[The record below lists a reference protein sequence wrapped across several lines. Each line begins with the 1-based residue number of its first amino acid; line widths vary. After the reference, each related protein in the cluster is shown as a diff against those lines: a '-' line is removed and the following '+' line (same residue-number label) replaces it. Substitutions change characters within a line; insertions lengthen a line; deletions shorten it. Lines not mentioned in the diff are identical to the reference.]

1 MQKRTI
7 HIKPICAVAVGAL
20 LIPVNQYW
28 LMRAETIYPGTFST
42 LLTIFYNVTFT
53 LFVLVAA
60 NTALRR
66 VAPRTAFGPSELLIV
81 FVMLTVATG
90 IFGHDLMLVLVQSLA
105 GTGWYATPENDW
117 ANLFL
122 RHLPSWL
129 RIDDEAAQDY
139 FLGESALYY
148 EAHIRAW
155 YRPVLYWSTFIVVL
169 LFVTLCLTAVV
180 RRQWTEHEKLAYPII
195 QLPIALATGNSI
207 LRNRMLWLGFT
218 MAGTLDLM
226 NGLHAYIP
234 VIPVFTPSMDIG
246 TYMTENPWT
255 AARPLV
261 AWIYPFVVGLG
272 YFLPVNLSLSAW
284 FFYLMWKAE
293 LVFRAAIGVWET
305 PGPFRSYQTA
315 GSWMILTAIVAWTG
329 RRHLRDVIR
338 TAIRGKLGTG
348 DEGEPMRY
356 RSAVIG
362 LAGGVALLVAMLVM
376 AGLSIWVGA
385 LFILIY
391 LAYMIAICRI
401 RAEAG
406 PPSHGGEFMGP
417 EQVLLN
423 IFGPRRIGPKNVAL
437 FSGMYWMSRAYRSVP
452 VGHQLE
458 GFKTAQVAGGSGRVF
473 LTAMV
478 IASVVGTFSGFWI
491 FLEAMYRY
499 GAANVQHQI
508 GMEPFQRLQPWILTP
523 GHRNYG
529 LLREM
534 GIGAVVTGILM
545 VFHHR
550 YVGFP
555 FHPVGY
561 AIAGG
566 SVMEKRAWFSILLAW
581 AIKTTILTVG
591 GPGLYRRF
599 VPFFA
604 GLILGQHIVGGLWT
618 IVGIAQGEVVY
629 RFFR

>member
-1 MQKRTI
+1 MEKRTSQ
-7 HIKPICAVAVGAL
+7 IKPICAVVLGSL

-28 LMRAETIYPGTFST
+28 LMRAETVYPGTFST

-60 NTALRR
+60 NSLLRR
-66 VAPRTAFGPSELLIV
+66 VAPRAAFGRSELLIV

-117 ANLFL
+117 ENLFL

-129 RIDDEAAQDY
+129 RIDDAAAQGY
-139 FLGESALYY
+139 FLGESAFYY
-148 EAHIRAW
+148 GAHIRAW
-155 YRPVLYWSTFIVVL
+155 YRPVLYWSAFLITLF
-169 LFVTLCLTAVV
+169 FVTLCLTAIV

-195 QLPIALATGNSI
+195 QLPIALATGSSI
-207 LRNRMLWLGFT
+207 LRNRMLWLGFAL
-218 MAGTLDLM
+218 AGTLDLI

-234 VIPVFTPSMDIG
+234 VIPVFTLSMDIG
-246 TYMTENPWT
+246 VYLTEKPWT
-255 AARPLV
+255 AAKPLV

-284 FFYLMWKAE
+284 FFYLIWKAE
-293 LVFRAAIGVWET
+293 LVFRAAIGIWET

-329 RRHLRDVIR
+329 RRHLRSVLR
-338 TAIRGKLGTG
+338 TALRGKLDTS
-348 DEGEPMRY
+348 DEEEPMRY
-356 RSAVIG
+356 RSAVFG
-362 LAGGVALLVAMLVM
+362 LVGGVVLLVVMLM
-376 AGLSIWVGA
+376 AAGLSVWVGT
-385 LFILIY
+385 LFLLIY
-391 LAYMIAICRI
+391 LAYMVAISRI

-406 PPSHGGEFMGP
+406 PPSHGAEFMGP

-423 IFGPRRIGPKNVAL
+423 IFGPRRIGTKNVAL
-437 FSGMYWMSRAYRSVP
+437 FSGFYWMSRAYRSVP
-452 VGHQLE
+452 IGHQLE
-458 GFKTAQVAGGSGRVF
+458 GFKTAQVARGPVRAF

-478 IASVVGTFSGFWI
+478 IASVIGTISGFWI
-491 FLEAMYRY
+491 FLEAMYQF
-499 GAANVQHQI
+499 GAVNVQHQI
-508 GMEPFQRLQPWILTP
+508 GMEPFRRLQPWVLAP
-523 GHRNYG
+523 GHRNYE

-561 AIAGG
+561 AVAGG
-566 SVMEKRAWFSILLAW
+566 SVMEKRAWFSILIAW
-581 AIKTTILTVG
+581 VLKTTILTVG
-591 GPGLYRRF
+591 GPRLYRRF

-604 GLILGQHIVGGLWT
+604 GLILGQHMVGGLWT